1 MKEKGYSAGA
11 VKFAFW
17 FPEFRKEIGM
27 LSEGK
32 TQEEIKKLCLEEN
45 AFGASTAARAKR
57 IYLTVTA
64 RIHELDASIYPLFQ
78 SSDLATQKLINLTAI
93 MAQDRLFFEFMYEV
107 FKEKILIGAGELSDS
122 DYRIFFRNKQVQNER
137 IAAWTDQTI
146 TRLGQ
151 TYKQYLLGSGLT
163 ENGNATRKILK
174 PILDPVF
181 EDWLN
186 QHDMKAVVSALTG
199 VR

>member
-1 MKEKGYSAGA
+1 MNIKSYSASA

-27 LSEGK
+27 LAEGK
-32 TQEEIKKLCLEEN
+32 TQKEIEKLCLDEN

-64 RIHELDASIYPLFQ
+64 RIQALDESIYPLFQ
-78 SSDLATQKLINLTAI
+78 YSDLATQKLINLTAI
-93 MAQDRLFFEFMYEV
+93 MAHDRLFFEFMYEV

-122 DYRIFFRNKQVQNER
+122 DYRIFFKNKQLQDVKV
-137 IAAWTDQTI
+137 AAWTDQTVN
-146 TRLGQ
+146 RLGR
-151 TYKQYLLGSGLT
+151 TYKQYLLESGLT
-163 ENGNATRKILK
+163 ESGNATRKILK
-174 PILDPVF
+174 PILDPLF

-186 QHDMKAVVSALTG
+186 QHEMNAVVSALTG